1 VTLFAI
7 YRLWPAPQAPSRE
20 IGFHPPKFRPAE
32 TACSFEWMDKRASAR
47 ELMAVK
53 KMNDGIRNARFQ
65 PVKTCSIVL

>member
-1 VTLFAI
+1 
-7 YRLWPAPQAPSRE
+7 
-20 IGFHPPKFRPAE
+20 
-32 TACSFEWMDKRASAR
+32 MDKRASAR